1 MTLLRTE
8 VSYVLLGCQTLG
20 RHGGQHH
27 GGERAESMRIV
38 EVLIDAVKNLVLAA
52 EGRRGTKVPLSSDA
66 RCF

>member
-38 EVLIDAVKNLVLAA
+38 EVLIDAMKNPRAGCRGE
-52 EGRRGTKVPLSSDA
+52 EGY
-66 RCF
+66 

>member
-8 VSYVLLGCQTLG
+8 VSYVLLGCQALG

-38 EVLIDAVKNLVLAA
+38 EVLIDAMKNPRAGCRGE
-52 EGRRGTKVPLSSDA
+52 EGY
-66 RCF
+66 